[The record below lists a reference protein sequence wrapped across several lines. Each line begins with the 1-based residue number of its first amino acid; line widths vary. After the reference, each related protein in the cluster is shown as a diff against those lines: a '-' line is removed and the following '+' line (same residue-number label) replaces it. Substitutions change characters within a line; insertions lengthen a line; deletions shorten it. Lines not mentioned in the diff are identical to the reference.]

1 MTIRSKML
9 LLIASAAV
17 FWGCRQRGN
26 SGTSAPIALADA
38 SPGTA
43 IRSAILA
50 HLARNAGLNP
60 NAFDTEV
67 KRVTLD
73 GDRAQAEVEF
83 HVKNGSGVMQ
93 LTYALTR
100 HNGAWSVVE
109 STPMGSNF
117 SHPQLNA
124 TQAAPPNAGTSAD
137 SSIFR
142 TMDNFHGTPMSP
154 TRKLP
159 PGHPPIAATPKESAP
174 QTP

>member
-9 LLIASAAV
+9 LLLASAAV
-17 FWGCRQRGN
+17 FSACRQRGN
-26 SGTSAPIALADA
+26 SGTTAPIAFADA

-50 HLARNAGLNP
+50 HLAHNAGLNP

-109 STPMGSNF
+109 STPMGGNF

-124 TQAAPPNAGTSAD
+124 TQAAPPNPGTGAD

-142 TMDNFHGTPMSP
+142 TMDNFHGAPMSP
-154 TRKLP
+154 ARKLP
-159 PGHPPIAATPKESAP
+159 PGHPPITAAPKEGAP